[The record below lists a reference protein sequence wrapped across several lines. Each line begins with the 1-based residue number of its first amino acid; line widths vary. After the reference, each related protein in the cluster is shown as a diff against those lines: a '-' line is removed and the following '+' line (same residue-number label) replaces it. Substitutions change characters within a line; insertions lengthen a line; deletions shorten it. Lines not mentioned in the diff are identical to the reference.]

1 MKVYQDITLLPA
13 DDIGLY
19 FLWEKVYQQVHLAL
33 VEQQVEK
40 NLTDIGIALPKY
52 CEKPKSLGNKIR
64 VFAPSAERLEQLNI
78 TQWLSRLDDYV
89 HVTSIKSV
97 PESISGYERFVRKQA
112 KATPERAA
120 RRTAKKRG
128 ISYEEALKEKL
139 KSVPELPDLPYL
151 KLRSLSKNEIFS
163 LFIRYEAIDEPTSGM
178 FSCYGLS
185 KGGCLPKF

>member
-19 FLWEKVYQQVHLAL
+19 FLLEKVYQQIHLAL

-52 CEKPKSLGNKIR
+52 CEKPKSLGNKVRI
-64 VFAPSAERLEQLNI
+64 FAPSVERLNQLNI
-78 TQWLSRLDDYV
+78 TEWLSRLDDYV
-89 HVTSIKSV
+89 HVTSIKTV
-97 PESISGYERFVRKQA
+97 PEKISGYERFVRKQA
-112 KATPERAA
+112 KATPERSA
-120 RRTAKKRG
+120 RRAAKRKG
-128 ISYEEALKEKL
+128 ISYEDALKDR
-139 KSVPELPDLPYL
+139 VNVIPDFPDLPYL
-151 KLRSLSKNEIFS
+151 KLRSLSKKESFS
-163 LFIRYEAIDEPTSGM
+163 LFIRYESMEEPTSGM